1 MRLYDINTYKNLNES
16 VKYHIDNGLTITESV
31 YRIGSTGYADFV
43 CEVRRLWY
51 AGKIKL
57 NEEDQFIVEK
67 LKTGTKAIYKDKD
80 VILDSPEILPK
91 GNKKEFIVYRD
102 SGRTKDGKIVAK
114 KIEWGDPKL
123 KVKNCDEGASKSFR
137 ARHRCDEKTDMDM
150 PGWWACNIHKFWKQL
165 GLECDKPW

>member
-1 MRLYDINTYKNLNES
+1 MRLHDIRTYRDLNES
-16 VKYHIDNGLTITESV
+16 VKYHIDNSLTITESV

-80 VILDSPEILPK
+80 VVLDSPEILPK

-137 ARHRCDEKTDMDM
+137 ARHRCDEKTDMDT
-150 PGWWACNIHKFWKQL
+150 PGWWACSVHLFWKQL
-165 GLECDKPW
+165 GLECSDPW

>member
-1 MRLYDINTYKNLNES
+1 MRLHDIRTYRDLNES
-16 VKYHIDNGLTITESV
+16 VKYHIDNSLTITESV

-114 KIEWGDPKL
+114 KIEWGDPKR
-123 KVKNCDEGASKSFR
+123 KVKNCDEKASKSFR
-137 ARHRCDEKTDMDM
+137 ARHKCDEKTDIDT
-150 PGWWACNIHKFWKQL
+150 PGWWACSVHLFWKQL